1 MKFPGRKHT
10 LHVNSCPDNSR
21 EKRTAKP
28 HVCTSSWLQH
38 SNKDMTRKKPFTS
51 SPTARAVMH
60 PWLLPTANGVNQ
72 LLKDCR
78 TQSHVSENYASTG
91 LGEFPTQ
98 HVLGLQDGFPRPPAE
113 PVRADWW
120 VAEGSQQWNMGP
132 SAPLKQQLKLLAEF
146 SCRRHAG
153 EKGSGK
159 GEWPPWF
166 GIYSQFPLIIHCVTE
181 AYSCPRKPAAPSS
194 SSCISQTSVHHF
206 THKAHLWKPKE
217 TLSVQKAFTLGCAE
231 AQLLHASADILG
243 GCQGSVETALRPLNS
258 RRQSTQRQLLT
269 VAHSFQY
276 YVRGQNCTEF
286 NRILLPPDL
295 CILLIRLINNSLYN
309 IPACNTSPSPPQI
322 EKSDAENLLF
332 WA

>member
-1 MKFPGRKHT
+1 MWNSLAGSTRFMWTPAQTIPGKREQQNPMSAPPHGFSIPTKTWPERNHSHPARQHGLSCT
-10 LHVNSCPDNSR
+10 LGSYPLPMVLTNSSKIAGLSPMSVRIMHLQDW
-21 EKRTAKP
+21 A
-28 HVCTSSWLQH
+28 SSQH
-38 SNKDMTRKKPFTS
+38 S
-51 SPTARAVMH
+51 VC
-60 PWLLPTANGVNQ
+60 LG
-72 LLKDCR
+72 CR
-78 TQSHVSENYASTG
+78 MDFQGRQQSLSG
-91 LGEFPTQ
+91 LT
-98 HVLGLQDGFPRPPAE
+98 D
-113 PVRADWW
+113 
-120 VAEGSQQWNMGP
+120 GSQQWNMGP

-159 GEWPPWF
+159 GERPSWF

-243 GCQGSVETALRPLNS
+243 GCQGSMETALRPPNS

-276 YVRGQNCTEF
+276 YVRGQNFTEF
-286 NRILLPPDL
+286 NRIPLPPDL

-309 IPACNTSPSPPQI
+309 IPACNTSPPPPQI